1 MKNHSLKNQHKTFG
15 LALSMAFFLF
25 VASASA
31 LAQTP
36 PIIET
41 KLTMNYEGVGLN
53 LGGIVSDFGG
63 NTITTYGVCWGTG
76 FNPTAVSGYCSE
88 TSGSPT
94 LNTAFYYT
102 NPFALPSYV
111 TYHARAYVKVGDD
124 IYYGDNVTFSRPG
137 YLLMLRNN
145 SSGVYH
151 IFGGHPLQLEPTNAE
166 NCNIHE
172 FWPTEC
178 LWELENNGSYVEVK
192 NTTHSAGTANQPW
205 YLNIPSGWV
214 AEIKITTS
222 QSGNIVRDN
231 WVLRTNTSAG
241 GVLFGYMHLVLN
253 YEQNPAHWYNSAA
266 LDDRANVLCPTIYFG
281 YIENNPKIDSDTG
294 LDVFDALTSSTYTHS
309 GASYYSYYSINGH
322 NYNGGS
328 ITNYTCYAKEGQTP
342 TTDRNSITPYTNF
355 NYTWSLCMDANGTPC
370 NDSEIS
376 VNPNTGEV
384 TYGTSYVSNET
395 RYLCLTA
402 TWQKDGTVVFK
413 DYRPITF
420 NVISLYNPTSIT
432 ANDASVYVHQS
443 VKGERVGSSGIY
455 TLISSLGSPI
465 YHYVTATIDPN
476 YPGDAA
482 YIDIIPVITTGKTT
496 FKIKGKAVGIA
507 HLIATAYKKD
517 GTVADSKTFTVTV
530 SSSNQYPTG
539 IGNEEEDPNLPEH
552 PGKQHTVYLNDL
564 EDHSWN
570 YYSETSVDGLRSLN
584 PADIQ
589 ITYYGN
595 GQTDYNMTTDDT
607 DDNPTTYAA
616 KATGVKV
623 GVGTTEDQHTFVYY
637 ETLERQNPDDGS
649 GNLPYTMIA
658 NPFQVRPVESEHTQ
672 SVTPETRTVILT
684 GYGQYDDGLL
694 INASTGTFSYTY
706 TNEIGQRVTKYIAI
720 SGTTEITKQ
729 IKVLAGTKI
738 DFELKKTAGSGSV
751 YGTAVYAEGGD
762 IANLSTTG
770 STTYQSPSIVPGSP
784 QPFTFSAYRGFYK
797 WRVKKL
803 SDGLGIRIGSIT
815 YDNSDYASIP
825 LINADQEIQF
835 VTSDE
840 YGNEVEFEAL
850 WAQAYVAEC
859 SAEDLNFNDLS
870 ETSALNDEVLR
881 VHVSCERNFV
891 VITSDNTD
899 ADIEVPTQRPV
910 TISTRYPDG
919 TAGASLTS
927 EIRHSFICNN
937 DTKFEY
943 ITFNGSD
950 KYIEGQGYNLTIG
963 RGVEGNSSHYLDAI
977 RGCGE
982 SSSTTEEVK
991 YTIRVESGW
1000 FRRFYMANG
1009 NAVGRKEYGYKLSA
1023 RAVLGCD
1030 YDRAC
1035 ENGNSHLYMAG
1046 SLLPALGDNEGMYGG
1061 LAMQMNSE
1069 ANATNLTFDWNI
1081 KSGKFYDGILGKA
1094 QGGTQA
1100 IYMGSSHP
1108 STSGSL
1114 MKYIGK
1120 RRLVMEGGE
1129 IASIA
1134 GGINSKESG
1143 GSYNSHYANQKIKD
1157 MVTIRIKG
1165 GTVRGAVYGAAA
1177 YAGAAGG
1184 RSIIATGGRVQ
1195 GWIAGGC
1202 NGTAGTGGELYG
1214 DTYMY
1219 LGGNFRV
1226 VQTGENPYTTTTPSD
1241 PLIGQEFDAGSTD
1254 GTGAYGGYIFGA
1266 GCGFMPRTY
1275 NFSDPSASMGSIT
1288 VGKVFG
1294 STIVVADEAEI
1305 GRDIYGGGNFGFVA
1319 DKDFGGENSNTNHT
1333 AKIYILGGEIH
1344 GDVCGGSNSQK
1355 GEDVE
1360 IYIKGGKLLG
1370 RASQNPYEGYIGNSI
1385 KGSVY
1390 GGSDNWGTINGQ
1402 AIINMIGGTLEGS
1415 VYGGGYGAATHMAY
1429 GSSDTDRSVIVNISG
1444 GHVKTNVYGGGELG
1458 EVDYC
1463 TEVNIT
1469 GGTIGIY
1476 GDTDNK
1482 NDGNVFG
1489 GGMGNTADVVSTNGK
1504 VGKNTFVN
1512 VSGGD
1517 IYGSVYGGGQVASVG
1532 TSGTPGTGKATVVI
1546 SGGTIGDGTATGDD
1560 HLQPYGG
1567 NVYGAGRGI
1576 AGASGSHYPEK
1587 TNVNETDVTVS
1598 GGFIHGSVFGG
1609 GEDGHVL
1616 GNTLVKVNGGIIGGD
1631 GNGNLCHNKFH
1642 GNVYAGGRGI
1652 DKYEVSTGV
1661 YDFSPT
1667 AGKVSG
1673 NAEVRITGGTI
1684 TRSVYGGGNMASV
1697 VGNAIVTVQSD
1708 GSKTVKIGIDPDATY
1723 TVGGVTYRNW
1733 NGYVFG
1739 SGHGEANP
1747 QYKNL
1752 ANVNNATVVIGKTGV
1767 ANDKVQILGSVF
1779 GSGDDGHV
1787 LTNATVTVNSGT
1799 IGKNGSE
1806 DDGNVYGGGRGV
1818 DKWTYSSVERFSPT
1832 AGLVRGN
1839 TTVTIN
1845 DGFIKHNVYGGG
1857 KLASVGEYITYD
1869 PVTYDTYGYEIP
1881 VLDNY
1886 GTIQPKSGTGL
1897 ATVTIN
1903 GGTIGTDGNENG
1915 HVFGSGFGY
1924 PEGTEL
1930 QYHELAFTNQTDVT
1944 ITGEATVKGS
1954 VFGSGENGHVRGNTL
1969 VKIEGGTVGTTGI
1982 TGYDGNVYGG
1992 GRGKDK
1998 NNSGLFSPT
2007 AGQTYGN
2014 SEVRISDGVVK
2025 GSVFGGGRLAS
2036 VGVAGNENTGWAKVT
2051 VSGGTIGT
2059 EGNQGA
2065 IGGNVYGSSKGLAGA
2080 AYHELAFVKNS
2091 IVTVSGGNVYGAVF
2105 GGGEDGHVREN
2116 TKVTISGGVIGFNG
2130 GSAYKGNV
2138 YGGGRGIDLDENGQI
2153 STTAG
2158 KVFGRTRVYIDGG
2171 HIYNSVYGGG
2181 NAAIVDD
2188 NIVVNMNGGT
2198 VHGNVFGGCHTVPAN
2213 RDNFSF
2219 KTVNMRG
2226 GTVDGSVY
2234 GCSYYSIDGDPS
2246 AEPTTANPLWNAFVN
2261 ISGGTIGDCVHG
2273 AGHSGTVKGSVSL
2286 QLGAGAIA
2294 GWNDDTNK
2302 FSDLRNPLNVYFNN
2316 SDGAPTVTAPKI
2328 DITSTT
2334 TTATVV
2340 VMDGNP
2346 TIVGVCYNTD
2356 GDPTISDSHTEITS
2370 GIAEV
2375 NSFNLTSSL
2384 SANTLYYMRAYATNA
2399 NGTFYSNPICFTNAN
2414 GLPAVRTREVTNIT
2428 TNSAKGHVEV
2438 SYKGAA
2444 NVTACGV
2451 CYGTTKHPT
2460 TANSTV
2466 GAGPGVGI
2474 FECNLTG
2481 LEANQTYYI
2490 RAYASND
2497 NGTTYAYGKEM
2508 MFKTADGQS
2517 FHMVYPEPVLANG
2530 IFPVATEP
2538 LQILGSVYGG
2548 ADYYGSQ
2555 TNEHGWEYMDITGL
2569 CNIYIDGTGYSAD
2582 PASGLNINGGV
2593 FGSGTHCESAELGR
2607 NVLIRKLG
2615 TRTVNGDNE
2624 MTDASHSLTT
2634 IQRCGNLLFEDVN
2647 LKLTGLADIS
2657 SITDPKLYG
2666 IMHVD
2671 NAIYMVGGNATQGG
2685 SAIVLGTNDGSAYVD
2700 SVKMVRSVLFHTGEN
2715 YASTIENVGNLTWDW
2730 AGINNN
2736 DSQLYHIVSGGSSS
2750 GVLTKAQENVI
2761 IFKNQSKMYLRYHEG
2776 ATQKYGELQGFFRA
2790 RSTYKVH
2797 GSESFAYARQKFSGT
2812 NEVDGGFLCYNSANN
2827 YYTLYGLSTDNYTNT
2842 KQYPYTNVNSARA
2855 DGTFY
2860 RMWVD
2865 PTFDGQRWYV
2875 DGTGTWG
2882 DDAKDGKY
2890 PDTPKKT
2897 VSAIL
2902 ATTGGGSFDPTKDI
2916 IYVVRAIDGTLE
2928 ESELNNGNT
2937 ANRLE
2942 LYRYPGGHKLSDN
2955 SDDEGMVG
2963 ANTGAMLNVGNKNL
2977 TMTNVLMDG
2986 LYGHSAFDVTYHLI
3000 PTGYDQTTGATT
3012 KVTSPLVVTTSGS
3025 DLTLKGGTEL
3035 KRGYNGTDGSVWYEN
3050 SLYDGLDNQGD
3061 PDGKIHG
3068 GAVYVDPDA
3077 TLKVEGNVTVTE
3089 NYQYCSNVNGA
3100 FHSNVYL
3107 PTFTKAV
3114 TITNT
3119 LVPDARIG
3127 ITSPIRNNAASY
3139 LNNTFSPVAVATRS
3153 GATDGIANA
3162 TIDASNAWRN
3172 QNIFDDL
3179 SLFFVN
3185 GHRQDDQR
3193 SNYYSENN
3201 PDKLYFGWTW
3211 NAVVRAQPDGYT
3223 ESGTNVTISSPEG
3236 LAWFS
3241 NRVNGLFGA
3250 PLSDFNGMTVTLTDD
3265 IDLEEFVL
3273 VPIGARKPEAHPF
3286 KGTFDGQGHVISNLE
3301 IAYLGEDDRRF
3312 QRTNYG
3318 LFGNVNCGHIERTF
3332 VLSGHID
3339 PECNANIG
3347 GLVGWMDGA
3356 DASISNS
3363 EAAVDLYCS
3372 NLVDNDC
3379 AIGGLV
3385 GNMSDGEVHS
3395 SVAIPKI
3402 HGSNQSN
3409 LIGGLVGRVKAVGA
3423 GSVAGDP
3430 KVNNSYTYPSFVVG
3444 PDHVFNMGGLIG
3456 DNYIGESQNCY
3467 VHLQDKENLNDNKFA
3482 LFAYSNSND
3491 IKYCYASESDAFQ
3504 FTHGDAGWVD
3514 PHVTECYRFT
3524 PVMDADKFG
3533 YLYMDNTVSI
3543 ISDVYQFSDL
3553 LNRNIESV
3561 SVLHDDT
3568 YKYARWAR
3576 PTIAEIN
3583 GDYPV
3588 LLMCNYDGDNKIGN
3602 GAFNAMAT
3610 YGGTQALQYTG
3621 VVRNAVPVTNM
3632 LTNTVTTSDYVYIY
3646 GDVAEVALT
3655 GNQPNKVAV
3664 HEDAAILHPGVLGND
3679 GAQVY
3684 VGVTFDNDGPQ
3695 LSSFYGTNDLPR
3707 DWHMMS
3713 TPLQN
3718 APLGINYD
3726 SDETTYNPWNGGE
3739 LPVFDFYPAGTQ
3751 DGYFPST
3758 VPTGYEKN
3766 SAERYVYSYDFLCF
3780 LECTQKASPQW
3791 INYKRN
3797 SQSHFHYQSNPDGG
3811 IDHDQITNFT
3821 NETNLI
3827 QGKGYMMSIGEMDFA
3842 KSRKHKTYM
3851 QSHGK
3856 LNNTDVSI
3864 AVTANSSGEWSGETY
3879 TGFGHNLIGN
3889 PYHAY
3894 LDFDEFVD
3902 INNYVNSY
3910 YVYDANAGGYITYP
3924 TSGSSG
3930 GEYAG
3935 RYLHPHQGFF
3945 IVIPSTKTATFNEGM
3960 LKKRSDFSIDANFR
3974 DEQPA
3979 YPLVNLYAED
3989 EEGRNEI
3996 LVVEFERPAN
4006 GGGKKAKVLRSGE
4019 HLMWVHNGE
4028 NDYGAFFAEKGTKR
4042 VPVRFKTFKD
4052 GLFTLRWNTQN
4063 GNFTILRLIDNLTGV
4078 DYDMLTHDSYT
4089 FHSSKE
4095 DYMSR
4100 FTIVLEANDVE
4111 EFVEEVNHNFA
4122 FFDGSEWVVNGKGH
4136 FDLIDVVGHVLYS
4149 TNLSDEQNRVNLNQ
4163 YAKGVYLMRLVD
4175 GEHVKTQ
4182 KIILQ

>member
-1 MKNHSLKNQHKTFG
+1 LYNKKIQTFEMKNHSFKKRCKTLG
-15 LALSMAFFLF
+15 LAFGMAFFLF

-36 PIIET
+36 PKIET

-241 GVLFGYMHLVLN
+241 GSLLFGYMHLVLN

-281 YIENNPKIDSDTG
+281 YIEDNPKIDSDTG

-384 TYGTSYVSNET
+384 TYGTSYYPYDQT

-420 NVISLYNPTSIT
+420 KAIAAYNPTSIA
-432 ANDASVYVHQS
+432 ANDASVKVYQS

-455 TLISSLGSPI
+455 TLGSTLGSPI
-465 YHYVTATIDPN
+465 YHYVTATIDPD

-496 FKIKGKAVGIA
+496 FKIKGKAVGTA

-517 GTVADSKTFTVTV
+517 GTVADSDTFTVTV

-539 IGNEEEDPNLPEH
+539 IGNEEMDSNLPEH

-570 YYSETSVDGLRSLN
+570 YYSETSVDSLRSLN

-658 NPFQVRPVESEHTQ
+658 NPFQVRPKGTVPENQ
-672 SVTPETRTVILT
+672 SITPETRTVYLT
-684 GYGQYDDGLL
+684 AWGDYDDSYWY
-694 INASTGTFSYTY
+694 NSSTGSFQYTY
-706 TNEIGQRVTKYIAI
+706 TNAIGKRVTRVYTF
-720 SGTTEITKQ
+720 SGTAYYKKQ
-729 IKVLAGTKI
+729 IKVMAGTTI
-738 DFELKKTAGSGSV
+738 DFILKRTTGDGSV
-751 YGTAVYAEGGD
+751 HGKAGYSEGGNEIID
-762 IANLSTTG
+762 LSTTG
-770 STTYQSPSIVPGSP
+770 STGTQTSPIIVPGSP
-784 QPFTFSAYRGFYK
+784 QSFTFSAYRGFYK

-850 WAQAYVAEC
+850 WAQAYVMRC

-870 ETSALNDEVLR
+870 ETSALDNDTLR
-881 VHVSCERNFV
+881 TRVSCERNFV
-891 VITSDNTD
+891 VIVSDNTD
-899 ADIEVPTQRPV
+899 ADIDVHSQKPV

-927 EIRHSFICNN
+927 EIRHSFICYN
-937 DTKFEY
+937 DTRFEY

-1009 NAVGRKEYGYKLSA
+1009 NAVGRREYGYKLSA

-1046 SLLPALGDNEGMYGG
+1046 NLLPALGENEGMYGG

-1143 GSYNSHYANQKIKD
+1143 GTYNSHYANQKIKD

-1202 NGTAGTGGELYG
+1202 NGTRVDGGELYG

-1241 PLIGQEFDAGSTD
+1241 PLIGQAFVQGNQDGS
-1254 GTGAYGGYIFGA
+1254 GAYGGYVFGA
-1266 GCGFMPRTY
+1266 GCGFMPKDIEYTAGGSGTY
-1275 NFSDPSASMGSIT
+1275 IGNIT

-1294 STIVVADEAEI
+1294 STIVVADNAEV
-1305 GRDIYGGGNFGFVA
+1305 GRDIYGGGNFGFVGNE
-1319 DKDFGGENSNTNHT
+1319 DFGGTNTNHT

-1360 IYIKGGKLLG
+1360 IYIKGGKLSG
-1370 RASQNPYEGYIGNSI
+1370 RASQNPYIDYIGNSI

-1402 AIINMIGGTLEGS
+1402 AIINMSGGTLEGS
-1415 VYGGGYGAATHMAY
+1415 VYGGGFGAATHMHY

-1661 YDFSPT
+1661 YNFSPT

-1684 TRSVYGGGNMASV
+1684 TRNVYGGGNMASV
-1697 VGNAIVTVQSD
+1697 VGNAIITVQSD

-1739 SGHGEANP
+1739 SAHGEANP

-1818 DKWTYSSVERFSPT
+1818 DKWTYSSGGSSVERFSPT

-1881 VLDNY
+1881 KLDNY

-2138 YGGGRGIDLDENGQI
+2138 YGGGRGIDLDENGHI

-2234 GCSYYSIDGDPS
+2234 GCSYYSIDGDPLS
-2246 AEPTTANPLWNAFVN
+2246 EPTTANPLWNAFVN

-2294 GWNDDTNK
+2294 GWNDVTNK

-2340 VMDGNP
+2340 VMDGTP
-2346 TIVGVCYNTD
+2346 TTVGVCYNTD
-2356 GDPTISDSHTEITS
+2356 GDPTILDSHTEITS
-2370 GIAEV
+2370 GIGEE

-2399 NGTFYSNPICFTNAN
+2399 NGTFYSNPICFTNTN

-2451 CYGTTKHPT
+2451 CYGTSKHPT
-2460 TANSTV
+2460 TENSTV

-2481 LEANQTYYI
+2481 LETNTTYYI
-2490 RAYASND
+2490 RAYATNSY
-2497 NGTTYAYGKEM
+2497 GTSYGKEM
-2508 MFKTADGQS
+2508 MFKTAEGQS
-2517 FHMVYPEPVLANG
+2517 FHMVYPEPVLADG

-2555 TNEHGWEYMDITGL
+2555 TNEHGWEYKDITGL
-2569 CNIYIDGTGYSAD
+2569 CNIYIDGTRYNAV
-2582 PASGLNINGGV
+2582 PTSGLNIKGGV
-2593 FGSGTHCESAELGR
+2593 FGSGTHCESAVLGR

-2615 TRTVNGDNE
+2615 TRETVGGE
-2624 MTDASHSLTT
+2624 GTDKDDVTGVSHSLTS
-2634 IQRCGNLLFEDVN
+2634 IQRCGNLLFEDVSIN
-2647 LKLTGLADIS
+2647 LKGLADIS
-2657 SITDPKLYG
+2657 SITNPELYG

-2671 NAIYMVGGNATQGG
+2671 SAIYMVGGNATQGG
-2685 SAIVLGTNDGSAYVD
+2685 SAIVLGTDNGSANID
-2700 SVKMVRSVLFHTGEN
+2700 SVKMVRSVLFHTGQS

-2730 AGINNN
+2730 AGINND

-2842 KQYPYTNVNSARA
+2842 MQYPYTNVNSARD

-2865 PTFDGQRWYV
+2865 PNFDGQRWYV
-2875 DGTGTWG
+2875 DGTGG
-2882 DDAKDGKY
+2882 NDDNDGKY

-2902 ATTGGGSFDPTKDI
+2902 ATTGGGSFNPTKDI

-2928 ESELNNGNT
+2928 ASELNNGNT
-2937 ANRLE
+2937 TNRLE
-2942 LYRYPGGHKLSDN
+2942 LYRYPGGHPLSGSTDP
-2955 SDDEGMVG
+2955 G
-2963 ANTGAMLNVGNKNL
+2963 ANKGAMLNVGNKNL

-2986 LYGHSAFDVTYHLI
+2986 LHGYSAFDVTYHLI
-3000 PTGYDQTTGATT
+3000 PTGYDQTTGDMV
-3012 KVTSPLVVTTSGS
+3012 VTSPLVVTTSGS

-3035 KRGYNGTDGSVWYEN
+3035 KRGYNGTDGKDWFENALYSGSVA
-3050 SLYDGLDNQGD
+3050 
-3061 PDGKIHG
+3061 HG
-3068 GAVYVDPDA
+3068 GAVYIHPGA

-3089 NYQYCSNVNGA
+3089 NYQYCSKVNGA
-3100 FHSNVYL
+3100 FRSNVYL

-3179 SLFFVN
+3179 NLFFVN

-3193 SNYYSENN
+3193 STYYSENN
-3201 PDKLYFGWTW
+3201 PNTLYFGWTW
-3211 NAVVRAQPDGYT
+3211 NAVVRAKPAGYDDT
-3223 ESGTNVTISSPEG
+3223 DADNIVITDAKG

-3241 NRVNGLFGA
+3241 NKVNGLFGA
-3250 PLSDFNGMTVTLTDD
+3250 PLSDFDGKTVKLDGD
-3265 IDLEEFVL
+3265 IDLKEFVL

-3301 IAYLGEDDRRF
+3301 IHYLGEDDRRF

-3467 VHLQDKENLNDNKFA
+3467 VHLQNKTNLNDNKFA

-3533 YLYMDNTVSI
+3533 YLYADNTVKDA
-3543 ISDVYQFSDL
+3543 SDEPLFEK
-3553 LNRNIESV
+3553 LNSNITNTL
-3561 SVLHDDT
+3561 VLNDNLH
-3568 YKYARWAR
+3568 KYTRWAR

-3588 LLMCNYDGDNKIGN
+3588 LLMCNYGSVDGN
-3602 GAFNAMAT
+3602 GDFNAMAT
-3610 YGGTQALQYTG
+3610 FSGTQALQYTG

-3632 LTNTVTTSDYVYIY
+3632 LTNTVTTGDYVYIY
-3646 GDVAEVALT
+3646 GDVAEAALS
-3655 GNQPNKVAV
+3655 GNQPAKVAV
-3664 HEDAAILHPGVLGND
+3664 HEDATILHPGVLGSD

-3684 VGVTFDNDGPQ
+3684 VGVTFANNKTNAPH
-3695 LSSFYGTNDLPR
+3695 SFGGELLPR
-3707 DWHMMS
+3707 DWHMLAS
-3713 TPLQN
+3713 PLQD
-3718 APLGINYD
+3718 APLGIAYD
-3726 SDETTYNPWNGGE
+3726 GTQYAYNVTPWYQLTPANTADGYIPSNTEPGHQ
-3739 LPVFDFYPAGTQ
+3739 FDF
-3751 DGYFPST
+3751 F
-3758 VPTGYEKN
+3758 
-3766 SAERYVYSYDFLCF
+3766 CF
-3780 LECTQKASPQW
+3780 LECTQKGSPQW
-3791 INYKRN
+3791 INFKRN
-3797 SQSHFHYQSNPDGG
+3797 RFSHWHQQSNPEGG

-3821 NETNLI
+3821 NETTLI
-3827 QGKGYMMSIGEMDFA
+3827 PGKGYMMTIGEGIRTD
-3842 KSRKHKTYM
+3842 HKTYM

-3856 LNNTDVSI
+3856 LNNEAVSI
-3864 AVTANSSGEWSGETY
+3864 QVTNNSTGEWSGSEY
-3879 TGFGHNLIGN
+3879 NGKGNNLIGN
-3889 PYHAY
+3889 PFHAY
-3894 LDFDEFVD
+3894 LDFTKIKEGGNNSESD
-3902 INNYVNSY
+3902 IDTY
-3910 YVYDANAGGYITYP
+3910 YVYDASVDGYRAYP
-3924 TSGSSG
+3924 ISGSWG
-3930 GEYAG
+3930 GAYASQ
-3935 RYLHPHQGFF
+3935 YLHPHQGFF
-3945 IVIPSTKTATFNEGM
+3945 VVTKKNGSHNISFNDGMLVSRSTAT
-3960 LKKRSDFSIDANFR
+3960 SSQFR
-3974 DEQPA
+3974 DESPA
-3979 YPLVNLYAED
+3979 YPLVNLFAED

-3996 LVVEFERPAN
+3996 LVIEFERPEN
-4006 GGGKKAKVLRSGE
+4006 GGGKKARALRSGN
-4019 HLMWVHNGE
+4019 HMMWAHNGE
-4028 NDYGAFFAEKGTKR
+4028 DDYGAFFAEKGTKR
-4042 VPVRFKTFKD
+4042 VPVRFKTFED
-4052 GLFTLRWNTQN
+4052 GLFTLRWDTQN
-4063 GNFTILRLIDNLTGV
+4063 GNFAILRLIDNLTGV
-4078 DYDMLTHDSYT
+4078 NYDMTAHDSYT
-4089 FHSSKE
+4089 FYASKE
-4095 DYMSR
+4095 DYVSR
-4100 FTIVLEANDVE
+4100 FIISLEYNDVE
-4111 EFVEEVNHNFA
+4111 EMEDVKPTSFV
-4122 FFDGSEWVVNGKGH
+4122 FFDGSEWVVNGKGR
-4136 FDLIDVVGHVLYS
+4136 LEVIDVLGHVLIS
-4149 TNLSDEQNRVNLNQ
+4149 TELTDEQNRVNLNRC
-4163 YAKGVYLMRLVD
+4163 AKGVYLMRLVD
-4175 GEHVKTQ
+4175 GEHMRTQ
-4182 KIILQ
+4182 KIIIQ